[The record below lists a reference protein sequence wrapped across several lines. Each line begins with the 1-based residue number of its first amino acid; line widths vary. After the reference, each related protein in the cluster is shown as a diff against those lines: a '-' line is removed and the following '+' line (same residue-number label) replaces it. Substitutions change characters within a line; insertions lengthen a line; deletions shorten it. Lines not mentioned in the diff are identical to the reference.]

1 MYSQLI
7 RKFIEQEVLPE
18 TYAIDAES
26 WFVPLVEHIAAR
38 HRKDR
43 SPLVVG
49 ITGAQ
54 GTGKSTL
61 AKLISALLTKNGFR
75 VTILSIDDFYLSR
88 HARAQLAETVHPL
101 LASRGVPGTHDTPLA
116 LSTLTALESAGAA
129 DQVLLPAFNKAED
142 DCVITDYWLKVNGP
156 IDVILL
162 EGWFVGAS
170 SMSDTELLNPVNEL
184 EQTEDKEG
192 DWRRYVN
199 QQLGLDYQTLFRR
212 INELVMLQAPS
223 FDKVFEWRGKQ
234 EEKLKNKIG
243 NEAKG
248 VMDSIELLRFI
259 QHYERLTRHCL
270 VTLPAQADV
279 VFRLDNNH
287 RVIERLTKTVKG

>member
-75 VTILSIDDFYLSR
+75 VTNLSIDDFYLSR
-88 HARAQLAETVHPL
+88 HARARLAETVHPL

-142 DCVITDYWLKVNGP
+142 DCVIKDYWLKVNAAVY
-156 IDVILL
+156 VIIL
-162 EGWFVGAS
+162 EVCFFGAT
-170 SMSDTELLNPVNEL
+170 SM
-184 EQTEDKEG
+184 
-192 DWRRYVN
+192 
-199 QQLGLDYQTLFRR
+199 
-212 INELVMLQAPS
+212 
-223 FDKVFEWRGKQ
+223 
-234 EEKLKNKIG
+234 
-243 NEAKG
+243 
-248 VMDSIELLRFI
+248 
-259 QHYERLTRHCL
+259 
-270 VTLPAQADV
+270 
-279 VFRLDNNH
+279 
-287 RVIERLTKTVKG
+287 

>member
-1 MYSQLI
+1 
-7 RKFIEQEVLPE
+7 
-18 TYAIDAES
+18 
-26 WFVPLVEHIAAR
+26 
-38 HRKDR
+38 
-43 SPLVVG
+43 
-49 ITGAQ
+49 
-54 GTGKSTL
+54 
-61 AKLISALLTKNGFR
+61 
-75 VTILSIDDFYLSR
+75 
-88 HARAQLAETVHPL
+88 
-101 LASRGVPGTHDTPLA
+101 
-116 LSTLTALESAGAA
+116 
-129 DQVLLPAFNKAED
+129 
-142 DCVITDYWLKVNGP
+142 
-156 IDVILL
+156 
-162 EGWFVGAS
+162 
-170 SMSDTELLNPVNEL
+170 MSDTELLNPVNEL